1 MLILKRC
8 PKAYTRDQDKARSPE
23 QTVARVKARLAEHA
37 AGVLAQTDRVDTGR
51 LGIPVFVSECG
62 PRAASVMPARKQMGK
77 GASPAQAEASALM
90 ELVERYS
97 FFSFF
102 HESHNFERLTYS
114 EAEEHW
120 PGEVVPLERILAS
133 VDETLPPEAA
143 RRVLDTRRWSF
154 TPALDVAVG
163 REIRLPLDWFRALNE
178 FNGSSAGNSAEESV
192 LQGACELVERHVC
205 AVIDRTRPELP
216 TIDQENLN
224 DPVLADL
231 LDRFTRH
238 GIRVLL
244 KDFTLDQ
251 PVPTVAA
258 LAWDPS
264 TFPGMSEIVFTAG
277 TASSPAKAAIRALTE
292 VAQLAGDF
300 ETGRI
305 YEASGLPKFTDPSQF
320 SWLEAGPVRPLSS
333 LPNLEDP
340 DIFQELMALTC
351 GLSEKGLALY
361 VVDTTQKDLD
371 VPAYYNVVPG
381 FLFRERT
388 PSASLGM
395 FVGRML
401 VEKADENEAANG
413 LAVIADVYPG
423 APFLPFFKGLLA
435 LRTGDHQGAAEYF
448 AASETGQKTD
458 GERALSAFY
467 QAYALSQMGRWPE
480 IAPHLDRAIALDPA
494 VKEFHNLKGV
504 AFFKAGDYKAAAEE
518 FSRVLDID
526 SSSAADLAN
535 LGMCRKLLGCREEAV
550 DYLESAL
557 RLDPGLDWARAQLNA
572 LRGTEQMD

>member
-8 PKAYTRDQDKARSPE
+8 PKAYTRDQDKALSPE
-23 QTVARVKARLAEHA
+23 QTVARVKARLAERA
-37 AGVLAQTDRVDTGR
+37 DGVLAETDRVDTGR
-51 LGIPVFVSECG
+51 LGIPVYVSVCG
-62 PRAASVMPARKQMGK
+62 PRAALVMPTRKQMGK

-90 ELVERYS
+90 ELVERFS

-102 HESHNFERLTYS
+102 DDDDNFEYLTFS
-114 EAEEHW
+114 EAEARW
-120 PGEVVPLERILAS
+120 PGGVVPLERILQS
-133 VDETLPPEAA
+133 VGESLDPEAA
-143 RRVLDTRRWSF
+143 RRVLDTRRWAF
-154 TPALDVAVG
+154 APALDVAAG
-163 REIRLPLDWFRALNE
+163 REVRLPLDWFRALNE
-178 FNGSSAGNSAEESV
+178 FNGSSAGNSPEESV
-192 LQGACELVERHVC
+192 LQGSCELVERHVC

-216 TIDQENLN
+216 TIDPAGLG
-224 DPVLADL
+224 DPVLTGL

-244 KDFTLDQ
+244 KDFTLGQ
-251 PVPTVAA
+251 PAPTVAA

-277 TASSPAKAAIRALTE
+277 TASSPVKAAIRALTE

-300 ETGRI
+300 ETGRV
-305 YEASGLPKFTDPSQF
+305 YEASGLSKFTDPAQF
-320 SWLEAGPVRPLSS
+320 AWLQSGPVVPLAA
-333 LPNLEDP
+333 LPSLEDP
-340 DIFQELMALTC
+340 DIFQELMALAR
-351 GLSEKGLALY
+351 GLAERGHALY
-361 VVDTTQKDLD
+361 AVDTTQADID
-371 VPAYYNVVPG
+371 VPAHYNIVPG

-401 VEKADENEAANG
+401 AENADEDEAADG
-413 LAVIADVYPG
+413 LAVIAGVYPD
-423 APFLPFFKGLLA
+423 AAFLPFFEGLLA
-435 LRTGDHQGAAEYF
+435 LRTGDHQSAAEHF
-448 AASETGQKTD
+448 AASESGQAAA

-467 QAYALSQMGRWPE
+467 QAYALAQMGLWPE
-480 IAPHLDRAIALDPA
+480 TLPHLERAIALDPE

-504 AFFKAGDYKAAAEE
+504 ALFKARDFAAAAAA

-535 LGMCRKLLGCREEAV
+535 LGLCHKNLGRPEEAA

-557 RLDPGLDWARAQLNA
+557 RLDPDLDWARDQLEE
-572 LRGTEQMD
+572 LRGTERMD